1 MKRKLLR
8 QIINEWRS
16 NVWLALELLLVSSV
30 MWWLCDQLW
39 TKYATYHEPLGFDA
53 SHCYT
58 IAATNLNGKSPD
70 YRQYADKQTEI
81 TDLIELVD
89 RLEMRPE
96 IEAVSL
102 SNNSYFYNPNN
113 SYQQMGIDSL
123 NGYFLKRWVTPD
135 FFRVFR
141 IYGIHGETP
150 DQLAEI
156 FEKST
161 WNTFMAT
168 DDMFRYRKDGKVHS
182 VGNLAGKAFLGSDS
196 TEYILKSVLTP
207 LRYSDYSSA
216 YGNPSII
223 MPVKPEHLDYVSEM
237 VVRVKDN
244 MDNDFIENL
253 MKDAVGNLR
262 VGNWYIASAQSFDD
276 IREKFN
282 LNARQSTVNIV
293 VWSVFLLVNIFLGVL
308 GTFWFRTSQRTQEI
322 GLRMANG
329 ASRSDIFRRV
339 ITEGEIILMA
349 VTPFSMAICCL
360 LTRYELNS
368 FYMGSYFDPVRFF
381 GCSFVT
387 FLLISLMILV
397 GSWLPARKATGISPA
412 LALKTE

>member
-1 MKRKLLR
+1 MKRKLFR
-8 QIINEWRS
+8 QILNEWRS
-16 NVWLALELLLVSSV
+16 NIWLAVELLLVSAV

-39 TKYATYHEPLGFDA
+39 TRYATYHEPLGYDI
-53 SHCYT
+53 SHCYNISMT
-58 IAATNLNGKSPD
+58 TLNDKSPD
-70 YRQYADKQTEI
+70 FCPYADDTSEVS
-81 TDLIELVD
+81 DLLELKS

-113 SYQQMGIDSL
+113 SYMQLASDTF

-141 IYGIHGETP
+141 IYGLNGETP
-150 DQLAEI
+150 EQLSEI

-168 DDMFRYRKDGKVHS
+168 DDLFRYMNEASPKS
-182 VGNLAGKAFLGSDS
+182 INNLTGNTFLGSDS
-196 TEYILKSVLTP
+196 TEYVLKTVLP
-207 LRYSDYSSA
+207 SLRYSDYSSA

-223 MPVKPEHLDYVSEM
+223 LPLKPEHTSYATEM

-244 MDNDFIENL
+244 MDKDFIQNL

-262 VGNWYIASAQSFDD
+262 VGNWYISSARSFDE

-282 LNARQSTVNIV
+282 LYAKQSTVNTV
-293 VWSVFLLVNIFLGVL
+293 VWSLFLLLNIFLGVL
-308 GTFWFRTSQRTQEI
+308 GTFWFRTSQRTPEI
-322 GLRMANG
+322 ALRMANG
-329 ASRSDIFRRV
+329 ASHSDIFRRV
-339 ITEGEIILMA
+339 ISEGEIILVA
-349 VTPFSMAICCL
+349 VTPISMAICFL
-360 LTRYELNS
+360 LTHYELNA
-368 FYMGSYFDPVRFF
+368 FYMGSYLTPARFF
-381 GCSFVT
+381 GCSIIT

-397 GSWLPARKATGISPA
+397 GSWLPARKATHISPA